1 QSFQNNDHSLM
12 VVATK
17 AIVFSAIKYSEADL
31 IVSCYTE
38 VAGIKSYLL
47 RNILKSKKGKLT
59 ASYFQP
65 LTHLELIADHK
76 NKGTLEYIKEA
87 KIFQP
92 NQTLHTDIVKSGL
105 VMFLSEMLK
114 NCIREEET
122 NAELYSFLE
131 NSFQWLDQ
139 SDEVANF
146 HIYFLLQLSM
156 NLVFYPDASNI
167 DDEYFNIMEGNF
179 QAINTG
185 NYCLEGPQIEN
196 FKKFFGINLDT
207 LNTIKL
213 SKMARQNLLE
223 LILAYYSF
231 HMQGYQK
238 PKSLA
243 VLNQLFS

>member
-1 QSFQNNDHSLM
+1 M

-17 AIVFSAIKYSEADL
+17 ALVFSALKYSEADL

-38 VAGIKSYLL
+38 AAGIKSYLL
-47 RNILKSKKGKLT
+47 RNILKSKRGKLK

-65 LTHLELIADHK
+65 LTQLELIADHK

-87 KIFQP
+87 KVFYP
-92 NQTLHTDIVKSGL
+92 YQTLHTDIVKSGL

-114 NCIREEET
+114 NGIREEET
-122 NAELYSFLE
+122 NAALYSFLE
-131 NSFQWLDQ
+131 HSFQWLDQ

-156 NLVFYPDASNI
+156 HLGFYPDASNI
-167 DDEYFNIMEGNF
+167 DEAYFNIMEGNF
-179 QAINTG
+179 QAVGTS
-185 NYCLEGPQIEN
+185 NYCLKGPQIEN
-196 FKKFFGINLDT
+196 FKKFFGIDMKT
-207 LNTIKL
+207 LNTVKL
-213 SKMARQNLLE
+213 SKTARHNLLE

-231 HMQGYQK
+231 HVQGFQK